1 MSNPSSRRDSLRLT
15 ADAGANTTSN
25 PSPNA
30 SPADTS
36 RVATSLTAFN
46 SLQSESKQRGR
57 SRINKFLRRNA
68 VAYLFLT
75 PWLLG
80 FLVLTL
86 YPMVYSLGLSFTDY
100 DFTQPDSTQWIG
112 LGNYQKMFGSLFG
125 QDEFTASTGEV
136 IRVDPYYLKSLT
148 VTFTYV
154 FVSVPLKLIFALAV
168 AMLMN
173 QKLRGV
179 SFYRVVYYIP
189 TLLGGSVAIAVLWR
203 KLFEK
208 DGLINGVLGALGFV
222 DLPSWITNPNYALG
236 TLILLTVW
244 QFGSSMII
252 FLAGLKQIPEEYYDA
267 ASVDGAGKVRQ
278 FFSVTIPLLSPVIL
292 FTLVIQTIGAFQTFT
307 QAYII
312 GGGRGGVLNSTLFY
326 SLHLYIQGWTY
337 HELGYASA
345 MAWVLLFIIGA
356 ITLLV
361 FRSSRWWVS
370 YGVGE

>member
-1 MSNPSSRRDSLRLT
+1 MTVLERL
-15 ADAGANTTSN
+15 
-25 PSPNA
+25 
-30 SPADTS
+30 
-36 RVATSLTAFN
+36 
-46 SLQSESKQRGR
+46 QHESKGSLLVR
-57 SRINKFLRRNA
+57 SMSGIVKFYRRNA
-68 VAYLFLT
+68 VAYMFLA

-80 FLVLTL
+80 FFVLTL
-86 YPMVYSLGLSFTDY
+86 YPMLYSLGLSFTDY

-112 LGNYQKMFGSLFG
+112 FDNYRKMFGSVVG
-125 QDEFTASTGEV
+125 QTEFTSSTGEMM
-136 IRVDPYYLKSLT
+136 RVDRYYKKSLE

-154 FVSVPLKLIFALAV
+154 FVSVPLKLIVALAV

-179 SFYRVVYYIP
+179 SFYRAVYYIP

-208 DGLINGVLGALGFV
+208 EGLVNEFLGSLGFT
-222 DLPSWITNPNYALG
+222 DLPSWITNPEYSLW

-252 FLAGLKQIPEEYYDA
+252 FLAGLKQIPQEYYEA
-267 ASVDGAGKVRQ
+267 AAVDGANKIRQ
-278 FFSVTIPLLSPVIL
+278 FFSITIPLLSPVIL
-292 FTLVIQTIGAFQTFT
+292 FNLIMQMIYAFQAFT

-326 SLHLYIQGWTY
+326 TLHLYIQGWTY
-337 HELGYASA
+337 HEMGYASA
-345 MAWVLLFIIGA
+345 MAWVLLLIIGGITA
-356 ITLLV
+356 II
-361 FRSSRWWVS
+361 FISSKWWVS